1 MPKLTVT
8 FSNAPPPNEPL
19 MSDQPGSSSV
29 PCTLSRKLNNE
40 ELRSYLHAR
49 YSDLGELLLPHAD
62 GDLLY
67 LITVKPS
74 RWSDAIATVSGYFFP
89 GAGGRTRGYGVSISP
104 LGRRGGYGYLPPKR
118 PRGMY
123 DPLGWTERL

>member
-1 MPKLTVT
+1 
-8 FSNAPPPNEPL
+8 
-19 MSDQPGSSSV
+19 MS
-29 PCTLSRKLNNE
+29 CTLSRKLNNE

-74 RWSDAIATVSGYFFP
+74 RWSDAIATVSGYFFS
-89 GAGGRTRGYGVSISP
+89 GGGWAGGGEGGVSACCVREARVRARALAAAAQP
-104 LGRRGGYGYLPPKR
+104 
-118 PRGMY
+118 
-123 DPLGWTERL
+123 WAC

>member
-74 RWSDAIATVSGYFFP
+74 RRSDAIATVSGYFFP
-89 GAGGRTRGYGVSISP
+89 GASSAFSLQPRFPHITRSCSRCHP
-104 LGRRGGYGYLPPKR
+104 A
-118 PRGMY
+118 
-123 DPLGWTERL
+123 DPL

>member
-1 MPKLTVT
+1 
-8 FSNAPPPNEPL
+8 
-19 MSDQPGSSSV
+19 V

-89 GAGGRTRGYGVSISP
+89 GAGGRAGGRTRGYGVSISP
-104 LGRRGGYGYLPPKR
+104 LGRRGGMGIYLPNGQGVCMTPSAGQSAYE
-118 PRGMY
+118 RGVCRY
-123 DPLGWTERL
+123 DIVTD